1 MNIGDV
7 AKASGLP
14 SKTIRYYEDIGL
26 IAPHRGDNGY
36 RDFSDKDLHI
46 LAFIARA
53 RGLGFAIND
62 VRALLSLWH
71 DRARASA
78 DVKRVAEEHLA
89 TIDAKMRE
97 LTQMRGTLA
106 GLVASCHGD
115 GRHDC
120 PILEGLSGTAAGT

>member
-14 SKTIRYYEDIGL
+14 PKTIRYYEDIGL
-26 IAPHRGDNGY
+26 ITPDRGDNGY
-36 RDFSDKDLHI
+36 RDFSDKDLHV

-53 RGLGFAIND
+53 RGLGFAIQD

-71 DRARASA
+71 DGERASC

-89 TIDAKMRE
+89 AIDAKMQE
-97 LTQMRGTLA
+97 LAQMRGTRA
-106 GLVASCHGD
+106 GLVDSCSGD

-120 PILEGLSGTAAGT
+120 PILDGLAGPAARS